1 MLDTVAALPVGAVIR
16 DGRGW
21 VWMRPPQGG
30 WQTPGRGGYRTSA
43 QVMADGQG
51 RFEELTARG

>member
-1 MLDTVAALPVGAVIR
+1 MSDDVAALPVGAVIR

-21 VWMRPPQGG
+21 VWLRRPKG

-43 QVMADGQG
+43 QVMADGRG
-51 RFEELTARG
+51 RFEVLTARG

>member
-21 VWMRPPQGG
+21 VWLRRPKG
-30 WQTPGRGGYRTSA
+30 WQTPGLGGYRTSA
-43 QVMADGQG
+43 QVVDG
-51 RFEELTARG
+51 FERVEVLARG

>member
-1 MLDTVAALPVGAVIR
+1 MNDDNVAALPVGAVIR

-21 VWMRPPQGG
+21 VWLRRPKG

-43 QVMADGQG
+43 QVADG
-51 RFEELTARG
+51 FERVEVLARG

>member
-1 MLDTVAALPVGAVIR
+1 MSDDVAALPVGAVIR

-21 VWMRPPQGG
+21 VWLRRPKG